1 MHELREAGP
10 ADAPALQ
17 RLYADIRGRA
27 EWLPPAARMNANFAH
42 DSEGE
47 RVIVAVAPDGI
58 IDGLIA
64 VWEPQA
70 FVHHLYVRERARR
83 RGVASAL
90 LESLRISM
98 PRPWSLKCL
107 KSNVDAL
114 RFYRRL
120 GWIRIAA
127 GNSDDGAY
135 ELLQWPAAASVAA

>member
-1 MHELREAGP
+1 MHELRDAGP

-27 EWLPPAARMNANFAH
+27 EWLPPAARMNADFAKE
-42 DSEGE
+42 SAGE
-47 RVIVAVAPDGI
+47 LVIVAVAPDGI
-58 IDGLIA
+58 LDGLIA
-64 VWEPQA
+64 VWEQQT

-90 LESLRISM
+90 LESLRIRM

-107 KSNVDAL
+107 RSNFDAL

-120 GWIRIAA
+120 GWVSIAA
-127 GNSDDGAY
+127 GSSGDGVY
-135 ELLQWPAAASVAA
+135 ELLQWPAAAAVAA